1 MERKKQKEKQI
12 LLIQFRID
20 DRINGGLT
28 NGNRKT
34 IHDFVK
40 GNTMAF
46 ASWIL
51 RQLKRYHKKPYKK
64 GVGEWPNLSF
74 E

>member
-1 MERKKQKEKQI
+1 MERTKQKEKQI

-40 GNTMAF
+40 GNSLQKNMAF
-46 ASWIL
+46 AST
-51 RQLKRYHKKPYKK
+51 KKIPQKA
-64 GVGEWPNLSF
+64 L
-74 E
+74 

>member
-12 LLIQFRID
+12 LLIQFRIN

-40 GNTMAF
+40 GNTTKKYGFCIMGF
-46 ASWIL
+46 AST
-51 RQLKRYHKKPYKK
+51 KKIPQKA
-64 GVGEWPNLSF
+64 L
-74 E
+74 

>member
-1 MERKKQKEKQI
+1 MERTKQKEKQI
-12 LLIQFRID
+12 LLIQFGID

-40 GNTMAF
+40 GNTT
-46 ASWIL
+46 
-51 RQLKRYHKKPYKK
+51 KKIWLLHH
-64 GVGEWPNLSF
+64 GFCVN
-74 E
+74 